1 MSVGYY
7 IKVSFHC
14 ALNWA
19 RNSPILQYNF
29 MNCHWKILL
38 WGQDNEKYIEGNAR
52 WCHINLRAIL
62 KRLKI
67 IITAKWSQGIRFLA
81 QRGLFQKGKGHHHFK
96 IHKMRATIHPL
107 KNELADRRGKEQTQ
121 WPNNN
126 LAAGGRPKPSYA
138 ICPIF
143 GYFVKYP
150 PAPLCLSY
158 KGVVESTYSDFLS
171 LALRVWPAIF

>member
-1 MSVGYY
+1 MVPYKSESHSE
-7 IKVSFHC
+7 KVENNHYGKMVSG
-14 ALNWA
+14 
-19 RNSPILQYNF
+19 NSLFSP
-29 MNCHWKILL
+29 
-38 WGQDNEKYIEGNAR
+38 
-52 WCHINLRAIL
+52 
-62 KRLKI
+62 KRVI
-67 IITAKWSQGIRFLA
+67 
-81 QRGLFQKGKGHHHFK
+81 QKGKGHHHFK

-150 PAPLCLSY
+150 PAPLYLSY